1 MSKLASLSIPLKEG
15 RRFSDPINPN
25 RFNFVGLTPIPEVLK
40 FQPGQIPWVNPRNPN
55 PKSQM
60 ARTIMASAFENRG
73 KFHLLN
79 RGVTIIAEDGKLDHE
94 VLTVD
99 FGNSK
104 KRGLV
109 DGGTTVGALAA
120 AIAGGF
126 VQTQLRDEQ
135 QFVKLQI
142 FCGPWTDEEVVDLA
156 EALNTSVQVDSFS
169 IANLA
174 GQFEWIKTALK
185 SRRAPFKVSYFKND
199 EGEVSIEDI
208 VQWLALFMVEEP
220 SSAYTSKEKCL
231 DHYEKNIPDYK
242 GLEDVLLDI
251 IKLSEYIPLHSK
263 TQYNASG
270 DRKFGKLAIIS
281 DSTKGS
287 TYHLPVLGET
297 IDYSPHKA
305 WVFPLLASLRPAL
318 NKASTPFKW
327 KTDPFKL
334 FDRLAPEL
342 ILKVNRSYGSLQTFN
357 AVGKNPDL
365 YELLMEKVENAV

>member
-1 MSKLASLSIPLKEG
+1 MSKLTSLCIPLKEG

-25 RFNFVGLTPIPEVLK
+25 RFSFAGLAPLPEILK
-40 FQPGQIPWVNPRNPN
+40 FQLGQIPWVNPRHPN

-60 ARTIMASAFENRG
+60 SRTIMASAFENRG

-79 RGVTIIAEDGKLDHE
+79 RGATLIAEDGKLEHE
-94 VLTVD
+94 QLTVD
-99 FGNSK
+99 FGSSK
-104 KRGLV
+104 KRGLI
-109 DGGTTVGALAA
+109 DGGTTVGALVTALA
-120 AIAGGF
+120 NGF
-126 VQTQLRDEQ
+126 TQSQVKDEQ
-135 QFVKLQI
+135 QYVKVQV

-174 GQFEWIKTALK
+174 GLFDWVKAALK
-185 SRRAPFKVSYFKND
+185 SKKSALKVSYFKND
-199 EGEVSIEDI
+199 EGDITIEDV
-208 VQWLALFMVEEP
+208 VQWMALFMVDEP
-220 SSAYTSKEKCL
+220 SSAYSSKEKCL
-231 DHYEKNIPDYK
+231 DHYEKNLPEYQK
-242 GLEDVLLDI
+242 CSEVLIDI

-263 TQYNASG
+263 TQYNAVG
-270 DRKFGKLAIIS
+270 DRKFGKLSIIA

-318 NKASTPFKW
+318 DKSKDPYRW

-334 FDRLAPEL
+334 FDRLASEL
-342 ILKVNRSYGSLQTFN
+342 IMKVNRSYGSLQTFN